1 MTYGSLPK
9 KAQILRFGRNEPQAF
24 AISLIKK
31 NTIIKKNHYL
41 CPINPDVMKIFVLL
55 PRIPYPLEKG
65 DKLRA
70 FNQIKQLA
78 KHNEIILCALND
90 NGKVNEQDAFRALQ
104 PYCQSINFVRIPKLQ
119 ILWGLLRAFLK
130 GLPMQCGY
138 FYNRKAAKRIDKLIQ
153 KHKPDMLYGQL
164 LRVAEYIRH
173 KKTPKSID
181 YQDIF
186 SYGMKRR
193 ADIASFV
200 TRPIYNM
207 EYRRLAR
214 YEAAVFD
221 DFDVRTIISEPDR
234 KLFPHEKRNEI
245 LIIPNG
251 VDHDFFKPQER
262 EKNYD
267 LVFTG
272 NMSYPPNVNAVE
284 YLANDILPIVWKS
297 RPETTLYIAGATPDP
312 KVKKVASERIIVS
325 GWLDDIRDAYAQSR
339 VFIAPMRIGTG
350 LQNKLLEAMSMR
362 LPAITSPLANA
373 SLGAKPNEEILVSS
387 NAEEMAQNILT
398 LLINTEKAEQIAQ
411 AGFDFTNRV
420 YDWGRAT
427 ERLEEAMVA
436 VVGANPRV
444 RPE

>member
-1 MTYGSLPK
+1 
-9 KAQILRFGRNEPQAF
+9 
-24 AISLIKK
+24 
-31 NTIIKKNHYL
+31 
-41 CPINPDVMKIFVLL
+41 MKIFVLL

-90 NGKVNEQDAFRALQ
+90 DPKVSEQDAFHALQ
-104 PYCQSINFVRIPKLQ
+104 PYCQSINFIRIRKLQ
-119 ILWGLLRAFLK
+119 ILWGLIRAFFK
-130 GLPMQCGY
+130 GLPLQCGY
-138 FYNRKAAKRIDKLIQ
+138 FYNRKAARKIDALIA

-164 LRVAEYIRH
+164 LRVAEYIRY
-173 KKTPKSID
+173 KKLPKAID

-193 ADIASFV
+193 ADIASCV

-207 EYRRLAR
+207 EYHRLKR
-214 YEAAVFD
+214 YEAALFD
-221 DFDVRTIISEPDR
+221 NFDVKTIISEPDR
-234 KLFPHEKRNEI
+234 DLFPHERRDEI

-251 VDHDFFKPQER
+251 VDHDYFKPQKR
-262 EKNYD
+262 EKQYD

-284 YLANDILPIVWKS
+284 YLANEILPIVWKTM
-297 RPETTLYIAGATPDP
+297 PEVKLYIAGATPDP
-312 KVKKVASERIIVS
+312 KVKKAASERIIVS

-373 SLGAKPNEEILVSS
+373 SLGAKPNEEILVGS
-387 NAEEMAQNILT
+387 NAEEMAQHIIT
-398 LLINTEKAEQIAQ
+398 LLTDKEKAERLAQ

-420 YDWGRAT
+420 YDWGKAT
-427 ERLEEAMVA
+427 EILENAMSKA
-436 VVGANPRV
+436 L
-444 RPE
+444 

>member
-1 MTYGSLPK
+1 
-9 KAQILRFGRNEPQAF
+9 
-24 AISLIKK
+24 
-31 NTIIKKNHYL
+31 
-41 CPINPDVMKIFVLL
+41 MKIFVLL

-78 KHNEIILCALND
+78 KRNEIVLCALND
-90 NGKVNEQDAFRALQ
+90 DPKVSEQDAFRALQ
-104 PYCQSINFVRIPKLQ
+104 PYCQSINFIKISKPQ
-119 ILWGLLRAFLK
+119 ILLGLIRAFFK

-138 FYNRKAAKRIDKLIQ
+138 FYNRRAAKKIDKLIE
-153 KHKPDMLYGQL
+153 KHKPDMLFGQL

-173 KKTPKSID
+173 KDIQKTID

-193 ADIASFV
+193 ADVASFI

-207 EYRRLAR
+207 EYRRLCR
-214 YEAAVFD
+214 YEAAIFD

-234 KLFPHEKRNEI
+234 ALFPHEKRNEI
-245 LIIPNG
+245 LIVPNG
-251 VDHDFFKPQER
+251 VDH
-262 EKNYD
+262 EKYHPMDSEKKYD

-272 NMSYPPNVNAVE
+272 NMSYAPNVNSVE
-284 YLANDILPIVWKS
+284 YLANEILPIVWK
-297 RPETTLYIAGATPDP
+297 TLPDVKMYIAGATPDP
-312 KVKKVASERIIVS
+312 RVKKCANEKIIVS
-325 GWLDDIRDAYAQSR
+325 GWLDDIRTAYAESR

-373 SLGAKPNEEILVSS
+373 SLGAKPNEEILVGS
-387 NAEEMAQNILT
+387 NAEEMAQHIIT
-398 LLINTEKAEQIAQ
+398 LLTDKEQADRLAQ

-420 YDWGRAT
+420 YDWGKAT
-427 ERLEEAMVA
+427 EVMEEEMK
-436 VVGANPRV
+436 VVGRKKLSQYWGQLKKYKHKLYNHGTTRHTTL
-444 RPE
+444 

>member
-1 MTYGSLPK
+1 
-9 KAQILRFGRNEPQAF
+9 
-24 AISLIKK
+24 
-31 NTIIKKNHYL
+31 
-41 CPINPDVMKIFVLL
+41 MKIFVLL

-78 KHNEIILCALND
+78 KHNEIVLCALND
-90 NGKVNEQDAFRALQ
+90 NAKVNEQDAFRALQ
-104 PYCQSINFVRIPKLQ
+104 PYCQSINFVRISKLQ
-119 ILWGLLRAFLK
+119 ILLGLLRAFVK

-138 FYNRKAAKRIDKLIQ
+138 FYNRKAAKKVNTLIS
-153 KHKPDMLYGQL
+153 KHKPDILYGQL
-164 LRVAEYIRH
+164 LRVAEYLRYKNI
-173 KKTPKSID
+173 PKALD

-193 ADIASFV
+193 ADIASPI

-214 YEAAVFD
+214 YEAAIFN

-234 KLFPHEKRNEI
+234 KLFPHEKRDEI

-262 EKNYD
+262 EKKYD

-284 YLANDILPIVWKS
+284 YLANEILPIVWKS
-297 RPETTLYIAGATPDP
+297 RPKTTLYIAGATPDP
-312 KVKKVASERIIVS
+312 KVKKAASDKIIVS

-373 SLGAKPNEEILVSS
+373 SLGAKPDDEILIGS
-387 NAEEMAQNILT
+387 NAQEMAQNIIT
-398 LLINTEKAEQIAQ
+398 LLTDTEKAEQIAQ

-420 YDWGRAT
+420 YDWGKAT
-427 ERLEEAMVA
+427 ERLEDAMKTITKQTH
-436 VVGANPRV
+436 PQ
-444 RPE
+444 

>member
-1 MTYGSLPK
+1 
-9 KAQILRFGRNEPQAF
+9 
-24 AISLIKK
+24 
-31 NTIIKKNHYL
+31 
-41 CPINPDVMKIFVLL
+41 MKIFVLL

-78 KHNEIILCALND
+78 KRNEIILCALND
-90 NGKVNEQDAFRALQ
+90 DPKVSEQDAFHALQ
-104 PYCQSINFVRIPKLQ
+104 PYCQSINFIRIKKLQ
-119 ILWGLLRAFLK
+119 ILLGLIRAFFK
-130 GLPMQCGY
+130 GLPLQCGY
-138 FYNRKAAKRIDKLIQ
+138 FYNRKAARKIDALIA

-164 LRVAEYIRH
+164 LRVAEYIRY
-173 KKTPKSID
+173 KKLPKAID

-193 ADIASFV
+193 ADIASCV

-207 EYRRLAR
+207 EYHRLKR
-214 YEAAVFD
+214 YEAALFD
-221 DFDVRTIISEPDR
+221 NFDVKSIISEPDR
-234 KLFPHEKRNEI
+234 DLFPHERRDEI

-251 VDHDFFKPQER
+251 VDHDYFKPQER
-262 EKNYD
+262 EKQYD

-284 YLANDILPIVWKS
+284 YLANEILPIVWKTM
-297 RPETTLYIAGATPDP
+297 PEVKLYIAGATPDP
-312 KVKKVASERIIVS
+312 KVKKATSDRIIVS
-325 GWLDDIRDAYAQSR
+325 GWLDDIRNAYAQSR

-373 SLGAKPNEEILVSS
+373 SLGAKPNEEILVGS
-387 NAEEMAQNILT
+387 NAEEMAQHIIALLT
-398 LLINTEKAEQIAQ
+398 DKEKAECLAQ

-420 YDWGRAT
+420 YDWGKAT
-427 ERLEEAMVA
+427 EILENAMSQA
-436 VVGANPRV
+436 L
-444 RPE
+444 

>member
-1 MTYGSLPK
+1 L
-9 KAQILRFGRNEPQAF
+9 
-24 AISLIKK
+24 
-31 NTIIKKNHYL
+31 YL
-41 CPINPDVMKIFVLL
+41 KYTVMKILVLL
-55 PRIPYPLEKG
+55 PRVPFPLEKG

-78 KHNEIILCALND
+78 KHNEIVLCALND

-104 PYCQSINFVRIPKLQ
+104 PYCQSISFVKFNKLQ
-119 ILWGLLRAFLK
+119 VLLGLIRAFFK
-130 GLPMQCGY
+130 GWPLQCGY
-138 FYNRKAAKRIDKLIQ
+138 FYNRKAAKKVNALIA
-153 KHKPDMLYGQL
+153 KHKPDILYGQL
-164 LRVAEYIRH
+164 LRTAEYIRH
-173 KKTPKSID
+173 KDIPKAID

-193 ADIASFV
+193 ADIASFI
-200 TRPIYNM
+200 TRPVYNM
-207 EYRRLAR
+207 EYRRLKR

-221 DFDVRTIISEPDR
+221 DFDVRTIISAPDR
-234 KLFPHEKRNEI
+234 ALFPHEKRDEI

-251 VDHDFFKPQER
+251 VDHNYFKPMER
-262 EKNYD
+262 EKQYD

-284 YLANDILPIVWKS
+284 YLANEIMPIVWKTL
-297 RPETTLYIAGATPDP
+297 PDTKLYIAGATPDP
-312 KVKKVASERIIVS
+312 KVKKAACDRIIVS

-373 SLGAKPNEEILVSS
+373 ALGAKPDEEILIGC
-387 NAEEMAQNILT
+387 NAQEMAQHIIT
-398 LLINTEKAEQIAQ
+398 LLTDKEKADRLAQ

-420 YDWGRAT
+420 YDWGKAT
-427 ERLEEAMVA
+427 AIMENEMKKHQ
-436 VVGANPRV
+436 
-444 RPE
+444 

>member
-1 MTYGSLPK
+1 MSPK
-9 KAQILRFGRNEPQAF
+9 TKE
-24 AISLIKK
+24 
-31 NTIIKKNHYL
+31 
-41 CPINPDVMKIFVLL
+41 MKIFVLL

-78 KHNEIILCALND
+78 KHNEIVLCALND
-90 NGKVNEQDAFRALQ
+90 NPKVSEQDAFHALQ
-104 PYCQSINFVRIPKLQ
+104 PYCQSINFIRITKPQ
-119 ILWGLLRAFLK
+119 IALGLVRAFLK
-130 GLPMQCGY
+130 GLPLQCGY
-138 FYNRKAAKRIDKLIQ
+138 FYNRKAAKKVNALIT

-164 LRVAEYIRH
+164 LRTAEYIRH
-173 KKTPKSID
+173 KDIPKTID

-207 EYRRLAR
+207 EYRRLKR
-214 YEAAVFD
+214 YEAAIFD
-221 DFDVRTIISEPDR
+221 DFDVRSIISEPDR
-234 KLFPHEKRNEI
+234 ALFPHEHRDEI

-262 EKNYD
+262 EKIYD

-284 YLANDILPIVWKS
+284 YLADEIMPIVWKTL
-297 RPETTLYIAGATPDP
+297 PDTKLYIAGATPDP
-312 KVKKVASERIIVS
+312 KVKKAASERIIVS

-350 LQNKLLEAMSMR
+350 LQNKLLEAISMR

-373 SLGAKPNEEILVSS
+373 SLGAKPKEEILVGS
-387 NAEEMAQNILT
+387 NAEEMANNIIT
-398 LLINTEKAEQIAQ
+398 LLTDKEKAERIAQ

-420 YDWGRAT
+420 YDWGKAT
-427 ERLEEAMVA
+427 ERLEEAMNQA
-436 VVGANPRV
+436 LKG
-444 RPE
+444 RPEHKRW

>member
-1 MTYGSLPK
+1 MLPK
-9 KAQILRFGRNEPQAF
+9 SYE
-24 AISLIKK
+24 
-31 NTIIKKNHYL
+31 
-41 CPINPDVMKIFVLL
+41 MKIFVLL

-78 KHNEIILCALND
+78 KHNEIVLCALND
-90 NGKVNEQDAFRALQ
+90 NAKVSEQDAFRALQ
-104 PYCQSINFVRIPKLQ
+104 PYCQSINFIRFNKLQ
-119 ILWGLLRAFLK
+119 ILLGLVRAFFK

-138 FYNRKAAKRIDKLIQ
+138 FYNRKAAKKVNALIA

-173 KKTPKSID
+173 KDIPKALD

-207 EYRRLAR
+207 EYRRLKH
-214 YEAAVFD
+214 YEAAIFD

-234 KLFPHEKRNEI
+234 KLFPHERRDEI

-251 VDHDFFKPQER
+251 VDHDFFKPMER
-262 EKNYD
+262 EKKYD

-284 YLANDILPIVWKS
+284 YLANEILPIVWKS

-312 KVKKVASERIIVS
+312 KVKKAASDKIIVS

-373 SLGAKPNEEILVSS
+373 SLGAKPNEEILIGS
-387 NAEEMAQNILT
+387 NAQEMAQNIIT
-398 LLINTEKAEQIAQ
+398 LLTDTEKAEQIAQ

-420 YDWGRAT
+420 YDWGKAT
-427 ERLEEAMVA
+427 ERLEEAMKSITKQTH
-436 VVGANPRV
+436 PQ
-444 RPE
+444 